1 MIPVPAAASL
11 SLSVI
16 ASTAVIISSV
26 CLANADAPNPN
37 VFRGAPPI
45 QYSTLSGPSFLN
57 STDNSIQVV
66 AGTTAMLTCGI
77 KNLHN
82 YTVSWVRGRDIRLL
96 TTGSITYTSDTRFVP
111 FNPSGGQQW
120 ILKIHY
126 VRLTDA
132 GSYLCQVSTTPPIT
146 HAINLTV
153 HPEAVAKI
161 LPAPE
166 VHVQLGSRLEVT
178 CQVEGCPPPALLSW
192 TREGQPVLTPD
203 SSNYDLA
210 NGNAT
215 TPIATLTLARPHAEA
230 RDSGSYSCS
239 SKCTTPVN
247 VTVHVL
253 REELAAMQHHNAASR
268 KVASA
273 DLLSSVL
280 LAMALLAWWRW
291 QQGGH
296 NTGSVECQLD
306 LVLPADLTVT

>member
-1 MIPVPAAASL
+1 MIAVPAAASL

-57 STDNSIQVV
+57 NTESQVTVV

-96 TTGSITYTSDTRFVP
+96 TTGAITYTSDSRFVSV
-111 FNPSGGQQW
+111 NPSNGQQW

-126 VRLTDA
+126 VRLSDA
-132 GSYLCQVSTTPPIT
+132 GSYLCQVSATPPIT
-146 HAINLTV
+146 HSINLTV
-153 HPEAVAKI
+153 HQAVARI
-161 LPAPE
+161 LPDPE

-203 SSNYDLA
+203 SSSYDLA

-215 TPIATLTLARPHAEA
+215 TPIARLTLARPHAEA
-230 RDSGSYSCS
+230 RDSGLYSCS

-253 REELAAMQHHNAASR
+253 REELAAMQHHNAASP
-268 KVASA
+268 KVGS
-273 DLLSSVL
+273 DSPLRSVL
-280 LAMALLAWWRW
+280 LAMVLLAWWRW
-291 QQGGH
+291 QRGSYI
-296 NTGSVECQLD
+296 TGSAECQLD
-306 LVLPADLTVT
+306 LIPPADLTVT